1 MSDDDTNQSLII
13 SFVFS
18 VVLLIFEQILSF
30 SKYGSNSSIQFI
42 MNSLKQCNKH
52 HNETNNIDI
61 DGGPHPVPLPYLRHK
76 YKLF

>member
-30 SKYGSNSSIQFI
+30 SKCESNSSVQLL
-42 MNSLKQCNKH
+42 MNTSTLKQCNKQ
-52 HNETNNIDI
+52 HNENNNIDI
-61 DGGPHPVPLPYLRHK
+61 NAGPHPVPPVLSSTQI
-76 YKLF
+76 

>member
-30 SKYGSNSSIQFI
+30 SKCESNSSVQLL
-42 MNSLKQCNKH
+42 MHTLKQCNKQ
-52 HNETNNIDI
+52 HNGNNNIDI
-61 DGGPHPVPLPYLRHK
+61 NAGPHPVPPALSSTQI
-76 YKLF
+76 